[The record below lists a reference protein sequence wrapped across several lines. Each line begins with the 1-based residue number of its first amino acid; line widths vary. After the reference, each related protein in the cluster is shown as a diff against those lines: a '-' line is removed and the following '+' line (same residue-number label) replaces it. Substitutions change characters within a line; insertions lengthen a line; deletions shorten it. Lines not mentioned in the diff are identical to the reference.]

1 MKSVIDYFIEL
12 YKENRQITLLT
23 WCYSALTIIFV
34 VIAGLIALLNQP
46 LGVGVLIVPLVC
58 VVALCMNIVFWA
70 LIHLAVDTK
79 AKNDKKNKKAKVKEA
94 KAKTAKDTKTKA
106 KSTTKAKK

>member
-1 MKSVIDYFIEL
+1 MKSVIDYFVEL

-34 VIAGLIALLNQP
+34 MIAGLIALLNQP
-46 LGVGVLIVPLVC
+46 LGVGVLVVPLVC

-70 LIHLAVDTK
+70 LIHLAIDTK
-79 AKNDKKNKKAKVKEA
+79 SKNEKKNKKNKAKEA
-94 KAKTAKDTKTKA
+94 KTNTKTAS
-106 KSTTKAKK
+106 KSKK

>member
-1 MKSVIDYFIEL
+1 MKSVIDYFVEL

-34 VIAGLIALLNQP
+34 MIAGLIALLNQP
-46 LGVGVLIVPLVC
+46 LGVGVLVVPLVC

-70 LIHLAVDTK
+70 LIHLAIDTK
-79 AKNDKKNKKAKVKEA
+79 SKNDKKNKKN
-94 KAKTAKDTKTKA
+94 KAKESKTNTKTA
-106 KSTTKAKK
+106 SKSKK

>member
-1 MKSVIDYFIEL
+1 MKSVIDYFVEL

-34 VIAGLIALLNQP
+34 MIAGLIALLNQP
-46 LGVGVLIVPLVC
+46 LGVGVLVVPLVC

-70 LIHLAVDTK
+70 LIHLAIDTK
-79 AKNDKKNKKAKVKEA
+79 SKNDKKNKKNKAKEA
-94 KAKTAKDTKTKA
+94 KTNTKTAS
-106 KSTTKAKK
+106 KSKK